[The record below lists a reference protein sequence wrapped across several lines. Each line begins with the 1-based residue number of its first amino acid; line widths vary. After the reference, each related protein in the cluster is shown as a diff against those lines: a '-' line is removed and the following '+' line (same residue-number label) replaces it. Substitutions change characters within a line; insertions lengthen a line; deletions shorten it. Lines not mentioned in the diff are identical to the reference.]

1 MDNTPQFQGQNN
13 WNPPPPPFPQSPP
26 PLPPQQK
33 QSGGAAKT
41 CLIILLVVFAII
53 GVVLST
59 LIVLGIFST
68 SITASMQTKHVDKAK
83 IGTARSQ
90 IQLLDQALD
99 NYKLEVGTY
108 PSDLQGLV
116 MNIDQ
121 SEKWNGPYLKT
132 VPLDPWGYEYQYY
145 FPGEHGVFDL
155 CSLGADGMEG
165 GEGINADI
173 TNWW

>member
-13 WNPPPPPFPQSPP
+13 WNPPPPPFPQPPP

-41 CLIILLVVFAII
+41 CLIILLVVFA
-53 GVVLST
+53 VVAVP
-59 LIVLGIFST
+59 IVVFILVG
-68 SITASMQTKHVDKAK
+68 ASVASPMYLKNVDKAR

-108 PSDLQGLV
+108 PSDLHGLV